1 MNEKFDIN
9 SIEQLASILGFTPET
24 LIEVSSNLKS
34 YFHYRRFSKGNK
46 TRTLVIPH
54 GKFSDIL
61 KALNKKVLQKVTLP
75 VVIKGGRKK
84 MSIYKNAEVHCGQK
98 VVATLDIKDFY
109 PSISSNR
116 VHHALLGIGCAE
128 AVVDLLVKLTT
139 CNGRVP
145 LGFPTSPALANI
157 VLISMAN
164 RFQKLSEQHNLRCS
178 FWVDDITLSGSLRVS
193 RLKNLFHKIVTQ
205 EGFRINEK
213 KSIKFMENS
222 ALQVVT
228 KLSVNSNKP
237 KVMREYRRSLRSLLH
252 RCIIQGP
259 ALQTRDCLKKF
270 KRSILGKVSFVK
282 SIDEEQGI
290 KLRKQF
296 DRINWN

>member
-1 MNEKFDIN
+1 MIEKCDIK
-9 SIEQLASILGFTPET
+9 SIEQLSLILGFTSET

-34 YFHYRRFSKGNK
+34 YFYYKRISKGNK

-54 GKFSDIL
+54 GKFKDIL
-61 KALNKKVLQKVTLP
+61 KALNRKVLQKVALP
-75 VVIKGGRKK
+75 VAIKGGRKK
-84 MSIYKNAEVHCGQK
+84 ISIYENAELHCGQK
-98 VVATLDIKDFY
+98 VVATLDIDNFF
-109 PSISSNR
+109 PSISSKR
-116 VHHALLGIGCAE
+116 VGHALLGIGCSE
-128 AVVDLLVKLTT
+128 VVADLLVKLTT
-139 CNGRVP
+139 CNGRIP

-157 VLISMAN
+157 VLIPMAN

-178 FWVDDITLSGSLRVS
+178 FWIDDITLSGSLRVS

-222 ALQVVT
+222 APQVVT
-228 KLSVNSNKP
+228 KLSVNDNKP

-270 KRSILGKVSFVK
+270 KRSILGKISFVK

>member
-1 MNEKFDIN
+1 MNEKFDIK
-9 SIEQLASILGFTPET
+9 SIEQLSLILGFTSET

-34 YFHYRRFSKGNK
+34 YFYYKRISKGNK

-54 GKFSDIL
+54 GKFKDIL
-61 KALNKKVLQKVTLP
+61 KALNRKVLQKVALP
-75 VVIKGGRKK
+75 IIIKGGRKK
-84 MSIYKNAEVHCGQK
+84 MSIYKNAELHCGQK
-98 VVATLDIKDFY
+98 VVATFDIEDFF
-109 PSISSNR
+109 PSISSKR
-116 VHHALLGIGCAE
+116 VGHILLGIGCSE
-128 AVVDLLVKLTT
+128 VVADLLVKLTT
-139 CNGRVP
+139 CNGRIP

-164 RFQKLSEQHNLRCS
+164 RLQKLSEQHDLRCS
-178 FWVDDITLSGSLRVS
+178 LWIDDITLSGSLRVS

-222 ALQVVT
+222 APQVVT
-228 KLSVNSNKP
+228 KLSVNDNKP

-270 KRSILGKVSFVK
+270 KRSMLGKISFVK

-296 DRINWN
+296 NKINWD